1 MCISDTLAYL
11 SAVANQRAMK
21 AIPAVPLTVDFS
33 LYMTVYPC
41 IERFYNPNP
50 NSLTP
55 WADDSSFISI
65 DAPEKTAL
73 GSHYWKGSRI
83 GHHHHSI
90 GDPRLG
96 SVRRRSS
103 PEVSIAR

>member
-65 DAPEKTAL
+65 EKIAL
-73 GSHYWKGSRI
+73 GSRI
-83 GHHHHSI
+83 GRETNVDYLS
-90 GDPRLG
+90 L
-96 SVRRRSS
+96 
-103 PEVSIAR
+103 